1 MLPNQKRQNHWLPN
15 VFNDFFNDAW
25 LPMRSSVI
33 TPAINVK
40 ENDNSYLIE
49 IAVPGMKKEDC
60 HVHVNDL
67 NQLVISVEKK
77 QESKHEDDSGKYLRR
92 EFNYNRFEQTL
103 QLPDHVD
110 KDAISARSCNGVLY
124 VEIPKVESVEH
135 KQSAKQIEI
144 Q

>member
-1 MLPNQKRQNHWLPN
+1 MLPNIRRQNNWLPN
-15 VFNDFFNDAW
+15 LFNDFFNDDW
-25 LPMRSSVI
+25 LPMRPSV
-33 TPAINVK
+33 TAPAINVK
-40 ENDNSYLIE
+40 ESDKNYLIE
-49 IAVPGMKKEDC
+49 MAAPGMKKEDFR
-60 HVHVNDL
+60 VHVNDL

-77 QESKHEDDSGKYLRR
+77 QESKHEEGSGKYLRR

-135 KQSAKQIEI
+135 KQPAKQIEI

>member
-67 NQLVISVEKK
+67 DQLVVSVAKK
-77 QESKHEDDSGKYLRR
+77 QEGKEEDASGRYLRR
-92 EFNYNRFEQTL
+92 EFNYNRLEQVL
-103 QLPDHVD
+103 QLPDYVN
-110 KDAISARSCNGVLY
+110 KEAITAKVCNGVLC
-124 VEIPKVESVEH
+124 VEVPKMENGTQKH
-135 KQSAKQIEI
+135 PAKMIEI